1 MNTKIMEYLNCSES
15 KSFKDTLFSFIDNSG
30 LSDSEIYKRADVD
43 RKLFSKIRCGKN
55 YVPRRNVIV
64 KLGLAL
70 DLSMKDF
77 EKLLKSGGYS
87 LSENKFDKVISCCL
101 ENNIYDLESVNYYL
115 FAFCNATL

>member
-55 YVPRRNVIV
+55 YVPRRNVIL